1 MVRIFPKAAGPAK
14 NSTLKGALIPPST
27 PPRERSVIMGNKD
40 IVVRSNIKQPSL
52 GRYPI
57 KFVFTTP
64 SQSEGIQ
71 LIKVRGKKNHLPI
84 ISHSEKINIP

>member
-27 PPRERSVIMGNKD
+27 PPRERNKD